1 MKNKKSPWEKRYNL
15 HQYPDCYIP
24 AKPRYDICKNYKKT
38 LTCALCFKQNDFIG
52 YIE

>member
-1 MKNKKSPWEKRYNL
+1 MNIKKSKYQKKFEL
-15 HQYPDCYIP
+15 HQYPDCYTP
-24 AKPRYDICKNYKKT
+24 DKPRYDRCKNYRNS